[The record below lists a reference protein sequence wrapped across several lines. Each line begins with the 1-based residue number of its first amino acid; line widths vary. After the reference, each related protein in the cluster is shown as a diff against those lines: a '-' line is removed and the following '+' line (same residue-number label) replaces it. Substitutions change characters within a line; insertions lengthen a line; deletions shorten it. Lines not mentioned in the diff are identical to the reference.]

1 MGEPI
6 SVIRRAYS
14 SVDDYGNP
22 TWTTSTVS
30 VGNGLVGFGPT
41 GEPVE
46 TDRDSIEERAT
57 LYFPAGVD
65 IEDGD
70 IFLIRGQRWVKD
82 GHSQEWA
89 SMQNVS
95 KGVVVPIRRTDG

>member
-22 TWTTSTVS
+22 TWTKTTVS
-30 VGNGLVGFGPT
+30 LGNGLVGFGGT
-41 GEPVE
+41 GEPVS
-46 TDRDSIEERAT
+46 TDRDSIEESAT

-65 IEDGD
+65 VEDGD
-70 IFLIRGQRWVKD
+70 VFIIRGKYWVKD
-82 GHSQEWA
+82 GHAQEWA

-95 KGVVVPIRRTDG
+95 KGVVINVRRTDG